1 MSLFQKVGLSFV
13 ALAVAG
19 TTALAKPT
27 TYTPKPSSYEKLPEA
42 KKGGTV
48 FMTLSNNPKVMNPVL
63 SSDANSSTFDGLFF
77 ASLFTEDSDNLN
89 PLPYLAESYTVSAD
103 RKTYTF
109 TLNKNA
115 KWQDGAPV
123 TSADLKFTF
132 DTIMDPKTD
141 AAPQRAYWQGVTLEV
156 KDTHTIVFK
165 VKEPRFDTLRTLYL
179 FTAIQKKQFEKE
191 KNFNQAKDIMNP
203 IGNGPFKLKGFSRDQ
218 KVDIERNK
226 EWWGN
231 SLPHM
236 KNRWNMDNIVFRIIP
251 DTNLNYERFV
261 KGEVDIMDFGGPG
274 IEIFAKR
281 VRSSDKSKVGDGPTS
296 GKAVWATEIEN
307 NAPRGFS
314 YVGWNLRKPMFK
326 SKKTRQALAHLAD
339 VKDIA
344 DKVFYGF
351 HYQSSSPFGSLTMNS
366 DADLRKSMFPF
377 DTRKAIALLK
387 EDGWAD
393 TDNDG
398 VLDKVID
405 GKKVPFKFTLKF
417 NSNNPARGKIA
428 QILQQNFKRAGIQ
441 IDIRSMEWNAYLED
455 VDKREFDAIVM
466 GWTATPYPNPRQ
478 IWHTDSEKD
487 RGSNFV
493 GYSNKNV
500 DELIDKAN
508 VETDLA
514 KRAKIL
520 QEINRILYDD
530 QPYMWLTEPRSMLA
544 GFNKKVTSPVWA
556 MTYDVGPPVDV
567 YRFE

>member
-42 KKGGTV
+42 KKSGTL

-77 ASLFTEDSDNLN
+77 ATLFTEDSDNLN
-89 PLPYLAESYTVSAD
+89 PLPYLAESYSVSAD

-115 KWQDGAPV
+115 KWQDGTPV
-123 TSADLKFTF
+123 TSADVKYTF

-156 KDTHTIVFK
+156 KDAHTIVFK

-179 FTAIQKKQFEKE
+179 FTAIQKKQFENE

-203 IGNGPFKLKGFSRDQ
+203 IGNGPFKLKTFSRDQ
-218 KVDIERNK
+218 RVEIERNK

-236 KNRWNMDNIVFRIIP
+236 KARWNMESIVFRIIP
-251 DTNLNYERFV
+251 DTNITYERFV

-274 IEIFAKR
+274 AEIFAKR
-281 VRSSDKSKVGDGPTS
+281 VRNSDKSKIADKPGTD
-296 GKAVWATEIEN
+296 KAVWATEIEN
-307 NAPRGFS
+307 KAPRGFS
-314 YVGWNLRKPMFK
+314 YVGWNLRKPYFK

-344 DKVFYGF
+344 EKVFYGY

-366 DADLRKSMFPF
+366 DAELRKNLFRY
-377 DTRKAIALLK
+377 DTKKALELLK

-398 VLDKVID
+398 VLDKTID
-405 GKKVPFKFTLKF
+405 GKKTPFKFTLKY

-428 QILQQNFKRAGIQ
+428 QILQQNFRKAGIQ

-487 RGSNFV
+487 QGSNFV
-493 GYSNKNV
+493 SFSNKKV

-520 QEINRILYDD
+520 QEINRILYDE

-544 GFNKKVTSPVWA
+544 GFNKKLNSPVWA
-556 MTYDVGPPVDV
+556 MNYDVGPPVDI
-567 YRFE
+567 YRIE